1 VYENL
6 PVMNVYLVPIVIRNG
21 FDIKSIVRSLI
32 IVLNHC
38 DVTTNETRA
47 VKNLGFTE
55 VSISSF

>member
-1 VYENL
+1 
-6 PVMNVYLVPIVIRNG
+6 MNVYLVPIVIRKG